1 MKTDDRIRFL
11 EETHR
16 VLDQQIKDNFSRLG
30 DQELTELKKKK
41 LMLKEQI
48 EHLKKTVDC

>member
-1 MKTDDRIRFL
+1 MKTNDRIGFL

-16 VLDQQIKDNFSRLG
+16 VLDQQITDNFSKLT
-30 DQELTELKKKK
+30 DQELTDLKKKK